1 MTAGMMTAT
10 ASAASVRGGLT
21 FVLRRTGTVVVTLFF
36 LAVIVFL
43 MTKAIPGDEAHVAAG
58 ESATP
63 DQVAA
68 VRERLGLDQ
77 PLPVQLGHY
86 LRTLLHGDLG
96 TSIATGRSVGA
107 DILAV
112 LPQTLE
118 LVVLSTVLMV
128 LAVVPAAIAAALHR
142 NRPRDVGTR
151 LAWLA
156 AGSLPTFWIA
166 LELQYLLGT
175 QWRIL
180 PISGRLSRGIT
191 VPTRTGSTILDSLL
205 AGNVPAAWNAF
216 QHLLLPALVLML
228 PFAGQLF
235 RALRAELLDVLGRDH
250 ITVAR
255 ATGMPTGML
264 LRRHALPNAAGPAL
278 TVLGIEF
285 GTMVA
290 TAVLVEG
297 VFGLNG
303 LGSYLTTAV
312 QQKDT
317 FAVLSGVLVVGVV
330 VVLVNFAVDL
340 VQLARDPRLRSAEL
354 AR

>member
-1 MTAGMMTAT
+1 MSVATAT
-10 ASAASVRGGLT
+10 ARGGLP

-36 LAVIVFL
+36 LAIIVFL

-63 DQVAA
+63 EQVAA
-68 VRERLGLDQ
+68 VSARLGLDR

-86 LRTLLHGDLG
+86 LENLAHGDLG
-96 TSIATGRSVGA
+96 TSIATGRAVGA

-118 LVVLSTVLMV
+118 LVVLAAVLMV
-128 LAVVPAAIAAALHR
+128 LVVVPAAVASALHQD
-142 NRPRDVGTR
+142 RPRDVGTR
-151 LAWLA
+151 LAWLV

-175 QWRIL
+175 RWQVL
-180 PISGRLSRGIT
+180 PISGRLSRGIE
-191 VPTRTGSTILDSLL
+191 VPTRTGSTMLDSLL
-205 AGNVPAAWNAF
+205 AGNVAAAWNAF
-216 QHLLLPALVLML
+216 QHLLLPAAVLML

-235 RALRAELLDVLGRDH
+235 RALRAELVSVLGRDH
-250 ITVAR
+250 MTVAR

-297 VFGLNG
+297 IFGLSG

-312 QQKDT
+312 AQKDT
-317 FAVLSGVLVVGVV
+317 YAVLSGVLVVGVV
-330 VVLVNFAVDL
+330 VVLTNFVVDMI
-340 VQLARDPRLRSAEL
+340 QLARDPRLRSAEL
-354 AR
+354 GR